1 MYIIITFLNSRVY
14 RIRQNVWSGQIASY
28 IFVLMYVLILL
39 ADVLILL
46 TDLLPIYYRF
56 TTDPFTCAWCIKFFF
71 HKMDVFATAFF
82 FFAGELFTVLT
93 KEYDLFQLINWL
105 MQLDVGGCCVG

>member
-28 IFVLMYVLILL
+28 VFVLMYVLILL

-46 TDLLPIYYRF
+46 TSIADVLILLTSYYRF
-56 TTDPFTCAWCIKFFF
+56 TTDPFTCAWWTKKKF

-93 KEYDLFQLINWL
+93 KEYDLFQLIN
-105 MQLDVGGCCVG
+105 